1 MNKDKI
7 FNQENDM
14 KVDSLIQKG
23 LKAEDAIKVAEEES
37 SESDFEE

>member
-1 MNKDKI
+1 
-7 FNQENDM
+7 
-14 KVDSLIQKG
+14 VQKG